1 MVKYGYILRI
11 EGNMPRSNKP
21 LDKLDWKIL
30 TALQED
36 ARISTAELSRKT
48 ALSAPAVAERIR
60 RLQSRGVLRGFHAEI
75 DPAAAGL
82 PVTAVI
88 RMSVVGDILPR
99 LAILLQSLPE
109 VVECYRG
116 TGNDSFILKVNV
128 ASVEHL
134 EQLINKLTPFGMT
147 TTSVVLSTLVG
158 RRVLEPTIAEWK
170 VRLKGKEGKR

>member
-1 MVKYGYILRI
+1 MK
-11 EGNMPRSNKP
+11 MKKP
-21 LDKLDWKIL
+21 LDKIDWKIL
-30 TALQED
+30 TALQAD
-36 ARISTAELSRKT
+36 ARVSTAELARKT
-48 ALSAPAVAERIR
+48 SLSAPAVAERIQKLR
-60 RLQSRGVLRGFHAEI
+60 DRGVIRGFHASV
-75 DPAAAGL
+75 DPSAVGL

-116 TGNDSFILKVNV
+116 TGSDSFIMKVCV

-147 TTSVVLSTLVG
+147 TTSIVLSTVVP
-158 RRVLEPTIAEWK
+158 RRVIDPTVAEWK
-170 VRLKGKEGKR
+170 SRMRAKEGRSGSR

>member
-1 MVKYGYILRI
+1 MKIR
-11 EGNMPRSNKP
+11 KP
-21 LDKLDWKIL
+21 LDKIDWKIL
-30 TALQED
+30 TALQAD
-36 ARISTAELSRKT
+36 ARVSTAELARKT
-48 ALSAPAVAERIR
+48 SLSAPAVAERIQKLR
-60 RLQSRGVLRGFHAEI
+60 DRGVISGFHAAV
-75 DPAAAGL
+75 DASALGL

-116 TGNDSFILKVNV
+116 TGNDSFLMRVCV

-147 TTSVVLSTLVG
+147 TTSVVLSTVVP
-158 RRVLEPTIAEWK
+158 RRVIDPTVAEWK
-170 VRLKGKEGKR
+170 SRLKAKDGKGSGR